1 LMDALLWSMAAATLG
16 AILILSLRTQPPL
29 PAFVLADKVGHFA
42 AYSVLT
48 AAVLL
53 AAVWRPRRGLGPFP
67 GSARAITLTVIALG
81 ALLELAQ
88 SFVGRDAS
96 MWDAAADALGVAA
109 AYGSWRL
116 VRGGHGVRPRRPG
129 PAPDLSRR

>member
-1 LMDALLWSMAAATLG
+1 MDALLWSVAAATLG
-16 AILILSLRTQPPL
+16 AILILSLSTEPRL
-29 PAFVLADKVGHFA
+29 PTFVLADKVGHFA
-42 AYSVLT
+42 AYCVFT
-48 AAVLL
+48 ATVLL

-109 AYGSWRL
+109 AYGSWML
-116 VRGGHGVRPRRPG
+116 VRGDHRIRGRARRW
-129 PAPDLSRR
+129 L